1 MSEIVAAIDEGAAQQ
16 LFDTEVASLGTQ
28 STSGTSSL
36 GPFAVS
42 YAVSGTLSNGMVDL
56 IAPAT
61 VEIKDLRLDWHID
74 LDFQLDIGDFI
85 PDIHIPQICIHIP
98 CVGDVCTPKIDI
110 VWPTVHV
117 PVSFGDFVKTTVDL
131 GVALSLV
138 AGVWKV
144 EGVVQGVPNLQF
156 GASTAALLAAIG
168 LAVAAAVAW
177 VPLIG
182 PFLAGLA
189 LAVVTAIGIAGL
201 TGLLGP
207 LITPFISGTK
217 FPITEVPALFEVL
230 PASGPFDPAV
240 FVTVEALAAEVQH
253 NPPEDE
259 LVVLAD
265 IKP

>member
-28 STSGTSSL
+28 STSGSSSL
-36 GPFAVS
+36 GPFGVT
-42 YAVSGTLSNGMVDL
+42 YAVSGTLSNGMIDL

-85 PDIHIPQICIHIP
+85 PDIHIPQICVHIP

-117 PVSFGDFVKTTVDL
+117 PVHFGDFVKTTVDL
-131 GVALSLV
+131 GVAISLA

-156 GASTAALLAAIG
+156 GASTALLLTAIG
-168 LAVAAAVAW
+168 VAVAAAVAW

-182 PFLAGLA
+182 PFVAVLVAGVLA
-189 LAVVTAIGIAGL
+189 AVGIAGL

-217 FPITEVPALFEVL
+217 FPITDVPQLFPVL
-230 PASGPFDPAV
+230 PASGPFDPTV
-240 FVTVEALAAEVQH
+240 FVTVETLGAEVQH